1 MDVQQA
7 IRVRRSI
14 RRFQEKAIPD
24 DVLVRLVEAGAWAP
38 TGGNAQTW
46 IFIVVNEKSR
56 IEKIKAIS
64 PGLLGDPT
72 ALIVVCQ
79 DKELAYKKGGE
90 LGRDTL
96 SIMDAAIASQ
106 NIALQAS
113 AEGLGS
119 CLVLSFHKKGIQ
131 RLVSLP
137 EHIVPELL
145 ITLGYPAESPTP
157 PKRKCEE
164 VTFFNEYQA
173 QQHGK

>member
-1 MDVQQA
+1 MELWEA
-7 IRVRRSI
+7 IKGRRS
-14 RRFQEKAIPD
+14 
-24 DVLVRLVEAGAWAP
+24 VRSFVNKPVERALLERLIEAAVWAP

-56 IEKIKAIS
+56 IEKIRAIS
-64 PGLLGDPT
+64 PGLLGEPT

-79 DKELAYKKGGE
+79 DKDLAYKKGGE

-96 SIMDAAIASQ
+96 SVMDAAIASQ

-131 RLVSLP
+131 GLINLP

-173 QQHGK
+173 QHGK

>member
-1 MDVQQA
+1 MELWEA
-7 IRVRRSI
+7 IRGRRS
-14 RRFQEKAIPD
+14 
-24 DVLVRLVEAGAWAP
+24 VRSFVNKPVEPALLERLIEAAVWAP

-56 IEKIKAIS
+56 IEKIRAIS
-64 PGLLGDPT
+64 PGLLGEPT

-79 DKELAYKKGGE
+79 DKDLAYKKGGE

-96 SIMDAAIASQ
+96 SVMDAAIASQ

-131 RLVSLP
+131 GLINLP

-145 ITLGYPAESPTP
+145 ITLGYSAESPTP
-157 PKRKCEE
+157 PKRKFEE
-164 VTFFNEYQA
+164 VTFFNEYRV
-173 QQHGK
+173 QHGK

>member
-1 MDVQQA
+1 MELWDA
-7 IRVRRSI
+7 IKGRRS
-14 RRFQEKAIPD
+14 
-24 DVLVRLVEAGAWAP
+24 VRSFVDKPVERALLERLIEAAVWAP

-56 IEKIKAIS
+56 IEKIRAIS
-64 PGLLGDPT
+64 PGLLGEPT

-79 DKELAYKKGGE
+79 DKDLAYKKGGE

-96 SIMDAAIASQ
+96 SVMDAAIAGQ

-131 RLVSLP
+131 KILNLP
-137 EHIVPELL
+137 
-145 ITLGYPAESPTP
+145 
-157 PKRKCEE
+157 
-164 VTFFNEYQA
+164 
-173 QQHGK
+173 

>member
-1 MDVQQA
+1 MELWDA
-7 IRVRRSI
+7 IKGRRSVRSFVDKPVERALLERLI
-14 RRFQEKAIPD
+14 EAAI
-24 DVLVRLVEAGAWAP
+24 WAP
-38 TGGNAQTW
+38 SGGNAQTW

-56 IEKIKAIS
+56 IEKIRAIS

-79 DKELAYKKGGE
+79 DKDLAYKKGGE

-96 SIMDAAIASQ
+96 SVMDAAIASQ

-131 RLVSLP
+131 RLINLP
-137 EHIVPELL
+137 EYIVPELL

-157 PKRKCEE
+157 PKRKFEE

-173 QQHGK
+173 QHGK

>member
-1 MDVQQA
+1 VELWDA
-7 IRVRRSI
+7 IKGRRSVRSFVDKPVERALLERLI
-14 RRFQEKAIPD
+14 EAAI
-24 DVLVRLVEAGAWAP
+24 WAP
-38 TGGNAQTW
+38 SGGNAQTW

-56 IEKIKAIS
+56 IEKIRAIS

-79 DKELAYKKGGE
+79 DKDLAYKKGGE

-96 SIMDAAIASQ
+96 SVMDAAIASQ

-131 RLVSLP
+131 RLINLP

-157 PKRKCEE
+157 PKRKFEE

-173 QQHGK
+173 QHGK

>member
-1 MDVQQA
+1 MELWEA
-7 IRVRRSI
+7 IKGRRS
-14 RRFQEKAIPD
+14 
-24 DVLVRLVEAGAWAP
+24 VRSFVNKPVERALLERLIEAAVWAP

-56 IEKIKAIS
+56 IEKIRAIS
-64 PGLLGDPT
+64 PGLLGEPT

-79 DKELAYKKGGE
+79 DKDLAYKKGGE

-96 SIMDAAIASQ
+96 SVMDAAIASQ

-131 RLVSLP
+131 GLINLP

-157 PKRKCEE
+157 PKRKSEE

-173 QQHGK
+173 QHGK

>member
-1 MDVQQA
+1 MELWEA
-7 IRVRRSI
+7 IKGRRS
-14 RRFQEKAIPD
+14 
-24 DVLVRLVEAGAWAP
+24 VRSFVNKPVERALLERLIEAAVWAP

-56 IEKIKAIS
+56 IEKIRAIS
-64 PGLLGDPT
+64 PGLLGEPT

-79 DKELAYKKGGE
+79 DKDLAYKKGGE

-96 SIMDAAIASQ
+96 SVMDAAIASQ

-131 RLVSLP
+131 GLINLP

-145 ITLGYPAESPTP
+145 IPLGYPAESPTP
-157 PKRKCEE
+157 PKRKSEE

-173 QQHGK
+173 QHGK

>member
-1 MDVQQA
+1 VELWEA
-7 IRVRRSI
+7 IKGRRS
-14 RRFQEKAIPD
+14 
-24 DVLVRLVEAGAWAP
+24 VRSFVNKPVERALLERLIEAAVWAP

-56 IEKIKAIS
+56 IEKIRAIS
-64 PGLLGDPT
+64 PGLLGEPT

-79 DKELAYKKGGE
+79 DKDLAYKKGGE

-96 SIMDAAIASQ
+96 SVMDAAIASQ

-131 RLVSLP
+131 GLINLP

-157 PKRKCEE
+157 PKRKSEE

-173 QQHGK
+173 QHGK